1 MVNGKNSPLV
11 SDAFNLIV
19 TNALDFLERAVSEL
33 NDSPKYSVINFYS
46 AVELL
51 VKAKLLLEHWSLIVE
66 KPHEATITRFNEG
79 DFASVGLHES
89 LKRLKNIAD
98 ETLTNEAIKSF
109 DALRK
114 HRNKLV
120 HFSNPEYFS
129 PHDEHTLTGILVEQ
143 CRVWFYLHEILT
155 DYWSEN
161 FSEYLSDI
169 DDFDRSMR
177 KNTEYLKTKYDLI
190 EQKINTDLIK
200 GAEYIECSFCH
211 FVAVKA
217 DSTPQTCLVCRSL
230 NTLKNTELAYIGV
243 VLGGPFNIPP
253 QLAMGM
259 LNQSNRDSRLNNAD
273 VVRQW
278 RAGRDISLN
287 TESFVIDF
295 GDMSRD
301 DAEKY
306 EAPFQYIIDN
316 VYPVRKNARNKR
328 EKEYW
333 WHFSRPRKELRQELA
348 QLEKYIATPAI
359 SKHRFFVWLGSS
371 IIPAQQVTVVVTSDS
386 YVFGVLHSKCH
397 TVWTELVASKLH
409 DVPRYTP
416 SVFRTFPFPYPIQTQ
431 ADQEAEPFRLEIG
444 RLADRLDSFRI
455 SCFQNHDEK
464 VTTEMDQSGL
474 TMTQVYNDLY
484 AYRAIPL
491 HVKAEEVWE
500 ITYKGRLS
508 LGEVIAL
515 DSIQNQL
522 DDAVL
527 KAYGWQ
533 PDITYE
539 EIAEHLT
546 SLSNLTQ

>member
-1 MVNGKNSPLV
+1 M
-11 SDAFNLIV
+11 IV
-19 TNALDFLERAVSEL
+19 TNALDFLAKAVSEL
-33 NDSPKYSVINFYS
+33 SDSPKYSVINFYT

-51 VKAKLLLEHWSLIVE
+51 LKAKLLLEHWSLIVV
-66 KPHEATITRFNEG
+66 KTNEATITRFNEG

-89 LKRLKNIAD
+89 LTRLKNISD
-98 ETLTNEAIKSF
+98 ETLTSEAIKSF

-120 HFSNPEYFS
+120 HFSTPEYFS
-129 PHDEHTLTGILVEQ
+129 PSDEHTITEILAKM

-155 DYWSEN
+155 EYWSED

-177 KNTEYLKTKYDLI
+177 KNTEYLKTKYDLLK
-190 EQKINTDLIK
+190 QKINTDLAK
-200 GAEYIECSFCH
+200 GSEYIECSFCH

-217 DSTPQTCLVCRSL
+217 DSTPQTCLVCGGL
-230 NTLKNTELAYIGV
+230 NTLKNTEIVYIGV

-253 QLAMGM
+253 QLARRM
-259 LNQSNRDSRLNNAD
+259 LNQSNGDSRTNNAD
-273 VVRQW
+273 VIRQW

-287 TESFVIDF
+287 IESFVIDF
-295 GDMSRD
+295 GDMSRNE
-301 DAEKY
+301 AEKY
-306 EAPFQYIIDN
+306 EAPFKYIIDN
-316 VYPVRKNARNKR
+316 VYPVRKNTRNKR

-333 WHFSRPRKELRQELA
+333 WQFSRPRNELRQELA

-371 IIPAQQVTVVVTSDS
+371 IIPAQQVTVVATSDS

-397 TVWTELVASKLH
+397 NIWTELVASKLH

-416 SVFRTFPFPYPIQTQ
+416 SVFSTFPFPYPIQTQ
-431 ADQEAEPFRLEIG
+431 ADQGAEPHRLEIG
-444 RLADRLDSFRI
+444 RLADELNSFRN
-455 SCFQNHDEK
+455 SCFQNHDEIDTIK
-464 VTTEMDQSGL
+464 INQLGL
-474 TMTQVYNDLY
+474 TMTQIYDDLY
-484 AYRAIPL
+484 AYRSIPL
-491 HVKAEEVWE
+491 DVKTEEVWE
-500 ITYKGRLS
+500 STYKGRLS
-508 LGEVIAL
+508 LNEVIGF
-515 DSIQNQL
+515 DRIQNQL

-539 EIAEHLT
+539 EIAEHLN